1 MDVKASRKLPISF
14 VAVMVFSATSACGKC
29 VGNGPSSVTQTKK
42 KRSRMRKSSEGR
54 NEGGR
59 GNAWRFSRSE
69 LCCQSLGRGVTG
81 GGGGR
86 NFHFLLAI
94 TESGVGTRGGE
105 GYDLTPVFKRLPAS
119 SGERRPQEAR
129 VEAGGGLE
137 RYPSYIR
144 GRWPTAVMVLEEMRG
159 DGS

>member
-14 VAVMVFSATSACGKC
+14 VAAMVFSATSVSGKC
-29 VGNGPSSVTQTKK
+29 VGNGPSSATQTKK
-42 KRSRMRKSSEGR
+42 KRSRMRKSSEDR
-54 NEGGR
+54 NEGGQ
-59 GNAWRFSRSE
+59 GNTWRFSRSE
-69 LCCQSLGRGVTG
+69 LSCQESGAWRK
-81 GGGGR
+81 GGR
-86 NFHFLLAI
+86 NFHFLPAI
-94 TESGVGTRGGE
+94 TESGVGARAGE

-159 DGS
+159 SGS